1 MIVLDL
7 KTIGSLVLEV
17 SFKRVIRSFCS
28 SCNSQL
34 PHTSISL
41 FKVTRIRTMKAGIT
55 HQNDSINRINPSFP
69 AKYLNNAQL
78 ILSLYGDS
86 NFNVVFVN
94 QLLAL
99 LCDLKT
105 FWFKI
110 QSKGEDCDDHQLRE
124 MSSDVINAHN
134 HLFVL
139 SWGTDF
145 LENIN
150 RSAQTI
156 KCIGSNFKQTLLI
169 F

>member
-1 MIVLDL
+1 MEGKFKKPWLLKYLFKILDFFISTPWKGSFLEQYLAVL
-7 KTIGSLVLEV
+7 
-17 SFKRVIRSFCS
+17 
-28 SCNSQL
+28 
-34 PHTSISL
+34 ISL
-41 FKVTRIRTMKAGIT
+41 FIVTRIRTMKAAII
-55 HQNDSINRINPSFP
+55 HQNNSINRINPSFP

-94 QLLAL
+94 QLLAR

-105 FWFKI
+105 FGFKI

-139 SWGTDF
+139 S
-145 LENIN
+145 
-150 RSAQTI
+150 
-156 KCIGSNFKQTLLI
+156 
-169 F
+169 